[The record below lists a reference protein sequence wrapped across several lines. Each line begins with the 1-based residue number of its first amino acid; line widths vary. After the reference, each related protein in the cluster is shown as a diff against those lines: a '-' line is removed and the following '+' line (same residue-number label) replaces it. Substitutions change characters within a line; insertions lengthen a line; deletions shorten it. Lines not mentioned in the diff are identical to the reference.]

1 MIMRKV
7 RPLTFPRVRVH
18 TIFEGASLGSR
29 GNGVRSHVL
38 LAWSMRPLHTC
49 WRLSALLSPRV
60 LDSAEASGNVSRDQG
75 LWPPIRSNDMLVA
88 ALAACGMV

>member
-7 RPLTFPRVRVH
+7 RPLTFSPGPGPYHLRGSITRVEEVSGRSPGLLCVPNLQGRH
-18 TIFEGASLGSR
+18 GSYFFP
-29 GNGVRSHVL
+29 GSWTL
-38 LAWSMRPLHTC
+38 
-49 WRLSALLSPRV
+49 
-60 LDSAEASGNVSRDQG
+60 AEASGDVSRDQG